1 MTVLRR
7 VPAGRT
13 GRLWLLARLRTG
25 RRAADLLDRK
35 LHILRSE
42 QERYHH
48 LAERTHERWTQAQRS
63 ADTVGLRA
71 AMMGGAR
78 GVRLLTP
85 AEPADVAVSWSN
97 VMGLRYPAGVTCRFG
112 APSDMDRSGGT
123 IALVGASSTY
133 QAAIAAAAAHA
144 AATVACRTIDAEIAA
159 TRQRLRAITDRW
171 LPDLEEAL
179 RQLTARLDE
188 AERADTVRLRWTSR
202 VQATGGT
209 R

>member
-35 LHILRSE
+35 LRILRSE
-42 QERYHH
+42 QERFHL
-48 LAERTHERWTQAQRS
+48 LAEHTREHWQEAQRR

-85 AEPADVAVSWSN
+85 AEPAEVAVSWAS
-97 VMGLRYPAGVTCRFG
+97 VMGLRYPAGTTCRF
-112 APSDMDRSGGT
+112 ATPSDMDRSAGT
-123 IALVGASSTY
+123 TALVGAPSTY
-133 QAAIAAAAAHA
+133 QAAVAAAAAHA
-144 AATVACRTIDAEIAA
+144 AAATACRTIDAEVKA

-179 RQLTARLDE
+179 RQLSTRLDE
-188 AERADTVRLRWTSR
+188 AERAETVRLRWTSR
-202 VQATGGT
+202 IQATGGA